1 MAASND
7 TGSNGTGSAIS
18 QTDVVIK
25 GVRDMIVDGRLQ
37 AGARLPVEKDL
48 AAELGVSRG
57 SLREAVRALAI
68 LGVLE
73 TRQGDGTYVTA
84 LDASLLLA
92 PLRFLADLHGPEDS
106 AHLLAVRRIL
116 EPESAARAA
125 SRITDEQLDGLAS
138 LLDEMDALLASGNDG
153 DLETFIAVDTEFHR
167 QIARASGNPALAA
180 LVEGLVSQTLRTR
193 LWRAISASGT
203 VRDTQG
209 EHRAILTALARRDP
223 DRARTRMAVHVLGV
237 EDFAADHATAPPAA
251 DTQ

>member
-1 MAASND
+1 MTTATDKVS
-7 TGSNGTGSAIS
+7 TLGTS
-18 QTDVVIK
+18 QTDVVIA
-25 GVRDMIVDGRLQ
+25 GVRDMIMDGRLR

-68 LGVLE
+68 LGVVE

-92 PLRFLADLHGPEDS
+92 PLRFLADLQGPEDS
-106 AHLLAVRRIL
+106 AYLLAVRRML
-116 EPESAARAA
+116 EPESAALAA
-125 SRITDEQLDGLAS
+125 PRITDDQLERLGA
-138 LLDEMDALLASGNDG
+138 LLDEMDGLLASGNESDI
-153 DLETFIAVDTEFHR
+153 ETFIAVDTEFHR
-167 QIARASGNPALAA
+167 QIAQASGNPALAA
-180 LVEGLVSQTLRTR
+180 IVDGLVSQTLRTR

-223 DRARTRMAVHVLGV
+223 ERARIRMAVHVLGV
-237 EDFAADHATAPPAA
+237 EDFAADHATASPATDA
-251 DTQ
+251 Q